1 MNKTVIG
8 KSLAV
13 LVIFLFIG
21 VSVSSAISIDN
32 KQVISQIDSDE
43 DCGCNKDP
51 ESEICQKLFEIFHL
65 NWALSYFYDE
75 VQKVIS
81 DYGLPILSTI
91 LWVHVLMIIL
101 RGFVI
106 LYMADYMGCGWQND
120 PFISNILNL
129 SNNIPFR
136 ISE

>member
-1 MNKTVIG
+1 MKNICKKSFVIG
-8 KSLAV
+8 IIL
-13 LVIFLFIG
+13 LFIG
-21 VSVSSAISIDN
+21 VSVSSAISVDN
-32 KQVISQIDSDE
+32 KPVISQDESEE

-75 VQKVIS
+75 IQKVIS

-91 LWVHVLMIIL
+91 LWVHVLLIIL

-106 LYMADYMGCGWQND
+106 LYMADCMGCGWQND
-120 PFISNILNL
+120 PFISNILKL